1 MEGIFNIYILKFY
14 NRIEN
19 GIICFKKYLCK
30 IFFFFNDL
38 KVFSWVIVEK
48 KFYRIIWSYKIVY
61 LNIDERLIL
70 KLKFYMNM

>member
-30 IFFFFNDL
+30 IIFFFNDL

-48 KFYRIIWSYKIVY
+48 KFIE
-61 LNIDERLIL
+61 L
-70 KLKFYMNM
+70 